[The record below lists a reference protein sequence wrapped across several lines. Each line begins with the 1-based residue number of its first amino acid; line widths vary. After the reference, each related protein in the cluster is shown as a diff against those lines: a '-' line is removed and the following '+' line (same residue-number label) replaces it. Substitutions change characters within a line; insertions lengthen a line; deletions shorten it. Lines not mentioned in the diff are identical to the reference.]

1 MDMKKVVLGFI
12 LGVITTIS
20 VTAIAA
26 NIEVFQAQKAT
37 FDIYIGNQ
45 KFQPENPAIVVEG
58 RTYLPLRATGEAL
71 GAEINWNEELK
82 RVEIEKKGG
91 EEMPKKEETTQS
103 KSTNEKS
110 KVGDI
115 FKEFKQILGATYIK
129 EIEGEQYASIGAIG
143 QKYAYQ
149 ENDNWYVKLPE
160 KEPVILKRGNETT
173 EHSTRHA
180 GNILVKLSSLGLEAE
195 INGDTVILRYK

>member
-45 KFQPENPAIVVEG
+45 KFQPENPALVVEG

-71 GAEINWNEELK
+71 GVEINWNEELK
-82 RVEIEKKGG
+82 RVEIEKEGD
-91 EEMPKKEETTQS
+91 EEMPKKEEATQS

-115 FKEFKQILGATYIK
+115 FTEFKQIPGATYIK
-129 EIEGEQYASIGAIG
+129 EIEGEQYVSIGAIG
-143 QKYAYQ
+143 HKYTYQ
-149 ENDNWYVKLPE
+149 EDDNWYVKLPE